1 MWYWHHTA
9 VEKQLKWAH
18 CWEYL
23 GQELLS
29 CGLLRAF
36 WLENSAQPGFDLKT
50 SGAQWSGILAN
61 SLTHDLLANP
71 PLAVAHITTSQIV
84 FGRLEWAPKSQMT
97 DSKNCAANVIWTPRH
112 PHVTVDY
119 TGTQQRWRLLTRRT
133 KLTTWTCLIWV
144 LSCCTFFTWMYRLVS
159 SLVLLF
165 ALART
170 LSMILSLLVTH
181 ASRSLISFFWTFFSW
196 AYLIWSTFRK
206 KIVLVERAIIILKNS
221 WIS

>member
-112 PHVTVDY
+112 PCHSRLYWHSATVTPSYKTHKTHHLNLFDLSSQLLHFLHVDVSLGVFLGASLRSRSHIIHDS
-119 TGTQQRWRLLTRRT
+119 
-133 KLTTWTCLIWV
+133 
-144 LSCCTFFTWMYRLVS
+144 LSPCH
-159 SLVLLF
+159 
-165 ALART
+165 ARFK
-170 LSMILSLLVTH
+170 VTH
-181 ASRSLISFFWTFFSW
+181 QLLLDVLQLGVSHLKYISKENCSSW
-196 AYLIWSTFRK
+196 ESYYYLEKF
-206 KIVLVERAIIILKNS
+206 LD
-221 WIS
+221 